1 MTKSIITLILAF
13 YSAAWISA
21 IGYYL
26 YYQVAKL
33 PVGVLLITTACC
45 SVCFGAAVAHYRG
58 RLTGRTLKSV
68 LMLVA
73 AAALANMMILYINPV
88 NDLADIDLLITGTI
102 LDIVFYLGVL
112 TLRLPD
118 AFAAKEEY
126 PREKK
131 RRRPQPDDREL
142 EELVE
147 SIREEP
153 QR

>member
-13 YSAAWISA
+13 YSAARISA

-26 YYQVAKL
+26 YYQVEKL
-33 PVGVLLITTACC
+33 PVGVLLITSACC
-45 SVCFGAAVAHYRG
+45 LVCFGAAAAHYKG

-73 AAALANMMILYINPV
+73 AAALANMLILYINPV
-88 NDLADIDLLITGTI
+88 NNLADIDLLITGTI
-102 LDIVFYLGVL
+102 LDVVFYLGVL

-118 AFAAKEEY
+118 APAARKERH
-126 PREKK
+126 REK

-153 QR
+153 